1 MINYDKL
8 NGAIVTKTTLT
19 RMINDENV
27 SEVKRVGQTV
37 WLDKWKI
44 ITNHGSYM
52 VYTRGG
58 IISALILSL
67 LCRLEMR

>member
-19 RMINDENV
+19 RMMNDKGTY
-27 SEVKRVGQTV
+27 EVKRVGQTV
-37 WLDKWKI
+37 WLDKYKI
-44 ITNHGSYM
+44 TTNHGYYM

-58 IISALILSL
+58 IIAS
-67 LCRLEMR
+67 